1 MRLPGPGRFFVL
13 SGLAMILVVAFSG
26 CSAAGPGG
34 DGLEGTV
41 LVSAAAS
48 LGNAFTDI
56 EAAFE
61 ELHPRVD
68 VVLNLGASSTL
79 REQILEGAPADV
91 FASAN
96 QSNMAMLVE
105 AGDVAGEPTVFAHN
119 LLQIVVPAG
128 NPGGVTGL
136 ADFGR
141 EELLIGLCA
150 QGAPC
155 GEGARTALHNAGVTP
170 VIDTAEPDV
179 RALITKIEAG
189 ELDAAITYLTDV
201 FAAGGSV
208 DGVEIPEDVNV
219 IAEYPIALLAGSTNP
234 DAAAAFVEFV
244 LSRDGQAILAEYR
257 FASP

>member
-1 MRLPGPGRFFVL
+1 MRLPGRGRFFVL

-48 LGNAFTDI
+48 LGNAFADI

-105 AGDVAGEPTVFAHN
+105 RGDVAGEPTVFAHN

-128 NPGGVTGL
+128 NPGGVAGL

-150 QGAPC
+150 EGAPC

-170 VIDTAEPDV
+170 ALDTAEPDV

-219 IAEYPIALLAGSTNP
+219 IAEYPIAPLAGSKNP
-234 DAAAAFVEFV
+234 DAAAAFVDFV
-244 LSRDGQAILAEYR
+244 LSRDGQAILAEYG
-257 FASP
+257 FGSP